1 MKSGFKRTINWNK
14 YQCKGKNKEQNRYF
28 KYLVDQGFLGVNR
41 LFILT
46 FENNTDRKLHTKYY
60 IPKVEIKEQNI
71 ITDGRNFFNQPIKNN
86 VSLIW
91 VGFLEGVKLPPLF
104 KTQYNHA
111 RNLTLDTIIMPETW
125 H

>member
-1 MKSGFKRTINWNK
+1 MKSGFKRTINLNK
-14 YQCKGKNKEQNRYF
+14 YQCKDKNKEQNRYF

-46 FENNTDRKLHTKYY
+46 FENNTDRKLLTKYY

-86 VSLIW
+86 VSLI
-91 VGFLEGVKLPPLF
+91 
-104 KTQYNHA
+104 
-111 RNLTLDTIIMPETW
+111 
-125 H
+125 